1 MVESIEEG
9 RVCLV
14 TGGTEGI
21 GRAVCLE
28 LARRGQRVLFVGRDQ
43 RRAEGVLAELRAASA
58 GVEHAFIRADLSL
71 LSETARVADEIGRY
85 SARLDAAIFSAGILG
100 TIPEWT
106 GEGLER
112 NFVLNYLTRHLLAR
126 LLLPKLLQAASG
138 RLVLVSNAGRYS
150 DTLDFSD
157 LQQRRAKSGLAVAGR
172 TQFANDLF
180 AVELAERLRGTAL
193 EVTCVFPGVTRT
205 RVFENARGLPWPLR
219 LVGPLLLCF
228 GHSAESAARTP
239 VFLAGDERARGT
251 SGRFFGPRLKEIP
264 VPERALRPDR
274 RGLLWDASTLL
285 VRDYLQEAAL
295 LEAPRSVR
303 RSGAAARTLAGVP

>member
-1 MVESIEEG
+1 MAKWTEDG

-28 LARRGQRVLFVGRDQ
+28 LARQGWRVLFVGRDQ

-58 GVEHAFIRADLSL
+58 GVEHDFLRADLSL
-71 LSETARVADEIGRY
+71 LSETARVADEIGRR
-85 SARLDAAIFSAGILG
+85 STRLDAVIFCAGILG

-106 GEGLER
+106 EEGLER
-112 NFVLNYLTRHLLAR
+112 NFVLNYLSRHLLAR
-126 LLLPKLLQAASG
+126 LLLPSLLQAASG
-138 RLVLVSNAGRYS
+138 RLVLVANAGRYA
-150 DTLDFSD
+150 DTLDFDD
-157 LQQRRAKSGLAVAGR
+157 LQQRRAKPGLAVAGR

-180 AVELAERLRGTAL
+180 AVDLAERLRGTAL
-193 EVTCVFPGVTRT
+193 EVTCVYPGVTRT
-205 RVFENARGLPWPLR
+205 RIFQNARGLPWIAR
-219 LVGPLLLCF
+219 LVAPLVQCF
-228 GHSAESAARTP
+228 VHSTESAARTP

-264 VPERALRPDR
+264 VPDRALRPDR

-285 VRDYLQEAAL
+285 VRDYLKDAPL
-295 LEAPRSVR
+295 LEAPPSVGR
-303 RSGAAARTLAGVP
+303 EAAPAPALAG